1 MKKSQIKIMGLGL
14 GLLALA
20 GSARAV
26 QVYKTEDTSVNVGLR
41 MQLLGTLEYA
51 SNPDFVAATQLT
63 YTAGDDSTGN
73 SNRDYT
79 RIFLFQKQNRL
90 TLDAD
95 LQGTIV
101 KFEAPFGAEAYT
113 GSNNLYTLHE
123 LSAEIPA
130 GDHVSIVAGL
140 SKMPWNVASATY
152 DATSLFTGRS
162 ELFNLFFNAGY
173 DTTVFAKSHFGDFD
187 AILGVE
193 QGAPNLAQRYIPEGL
208 VLPVP
213 IFARIGYGTLK
224 EDPAR
229 FRQMDFGKLDETKW
243 AIHANG
249 MWAADSGA
257 GHGTLFSQMGSQ
269 AELSKGPF
277 ETGNFLFQKGFNPL
291 VGYTTGPGGLS
302 KPDNQFWTAS
312 VDTQI
317 RIPSGENNAW
327 VAGAQ
332 WNVAQ
337 YIAKG
342 MDAYKP
348 GSTGDKPKQTNPA
361 LPNYNPQEKNQP
373 TIYRDGKRYDMN
385 YGQVT
390 VQGAEA
396 YFGYVAPTWAA
407 ALRVDVL
414 LPDPLLGTAGTG
426 TAAGKNGVSIFNSDP
441 VWEITFPSLSYKI
454 NSFTK
459 LVAETEFT
467 YNAPEAVDTDGIYQL
482 KTVPVEYSLITAPD
496 RIDHEW
502 LTGKGRL
509 MLQVAF

>member
-1 MKKSQIKIMGLGL
+1 MNLQEVVVKQSQIKSLGL
-14 GLLALA
+14 GLALLAFS
-20 GSARAV
+20 GTARAV
-26 QVYKTEDTSVNVGLR
+26 QVYKTDDSTVNLGLR
-41 MQLLGTLEYA
+41 MQLLGTAEYA
-51 SNPDFVAATQLT
+51 SNPDYVAAVPLT
-63 YTAGDDSTGN
+63 STTGN
-73 SNRDYT
+73 GNRDTT

-123 LSAEIPA
+123 LSAEMPA
-130 GDHVSIVAGL
+130 GDHFSVVAGL

-193 QGAPNLAQRYIPEGL
+193 QGAPNLAQRYIPERL
-208 VLPVP
+208 ELPVP
-213 IFARIGYGTLK
+213 VFVRLGYGTLK
-224 EDPAR
+224 EDAAR
-229 FRQMDFGKLDETKW
+229 FRQMDFGKIDSTKW
-243 AIHANG
+243 AVHANAF
-249 MWAADSGA
+249 WAADSNA
-257 GHGTLFSQMGSQ
+257 GHGTLFSQMGAQ

-302 KPDNQFWTAS
+302 TPDNQFWTAS
-312 VDTQI
+312 IDSQI
-317 RIPSGENNAW
+317 RIPSGEENAW

-332 WNVAQ
+332 WNAAQ

-342 MDAYKP
+342 MDAYQP
-348 GSTGDKPKQTNPA
+348 GQSG
-361 LPNYNPQEKNQP
+361 PNGLKNQP
-373 TIYRDGKRYDMN
+373 VIYRDGNKYAMN
-385 YGQVT
+385 YGQIT
-390 VQGAEA
+390 VQGGEA
-396 YFGYVAPTWAA
+396 YFGYVAPKWAVA
-407 ALRVDVL
+407 TRVDVL

-426 TAAGKNGVSIFNSDP
+426 TAAGKNGISIFNSDP
-441 VWEITFPSLSYKI
+441 VWEITFPSLSYKL
-454 NSFTK
+454 NNYTK

-467 YNAPEAVDTDGIYQL
+467 YYAPEAIDTDGIYQL